1 MNKLKTFCITY
12 LNNENQSQFLEY
24 TKFLDTLDLEII
36 GADSINKKY
45 PSHWLIDS
53 TGSNISHKN
62 KNYASLT
69 VFFWI
74 WKNALKNMNDNDWIS
89 LCHYRR
95 FWIKFK
101 HDDSINKNNLKM
113 NILRSIPKEALEKDA
128 IVNQPQSF
136 ENIKLSKMIKKGYKF
151 IYKNPSAI
159 FNKKKRTIK
168 FHFDLFHIRNGLEK
182 AATMLPESERND
194 FLDYINSETKIYPNN
209 IFIMKKKFFIKLCKS
224 TFSWMDKCEK
234 IFNTKELSGYGE
246 TRIFDF
252 IAERYYSF
260 WITKY
265 CNHITWPH
273 KFIDIR

>member
-53 TGSNISHKN
+53 TGPNISHKN

-101 HDDSINKNNLKM
+101 HDDSINKNNLK
-113 NILRSIPKEALEKDA
+113 
-128 IVNQPQSF
+128 
-136 ENIKLSKMIKKGYKF
+136 
-151 IYKNPSAI
+151 
-159 FNKKKRTIK
+159 
-168 FHFDLFHIRNGLEK
+168 
-182 AATMLPESERND
+182 
-194 FLDYINSETKIYPNN
+194 NN
-209 IFIMKKKFFIKLCKS
+209 I
-224 TFSWMDKCEK
+224 
-234 IFNTKELSGYGE
+234 
-246 TRIFDF
+246 
-252 IAERYYSF
+252 
-260 WITKY
+260 
-265 CNHITWPH
+265 
-273 KFIDIR
+273 